1 MTELHGI
8 NKWQDAFF
16 KYSVPEISH
25 LNVQLREHVS
35 TKKLELRDL
44 VGNRYRDM
52 LKTSDIILD
61 MNETVAKEDEALSDL
76 CTAGKYSSWAT
87 QASNVAK
94 FTDPH
99 SRNLSRDPLPKQA
112 VEHLLNSVISFTKRH
127 IRAYRS
133 DSYSEI
139 KYHQDHVLI
148 ARGIWL
154 ARQLLAQ
161 AKPDM
166 GKRKFQL
173 LKSDLDHLD
182 IKFQATIS
190 YLLLQGEGSDSIEFS
205 SYNNLFLAYA
215 ISHQCSP
222 LKALENTLAARLK
235 HISHQLDKSLDS
247 KSDEAFPHI
256 LRLISSTFSIAK
268 SGYKNNALN
277 RIIYQQTEFY
287 SLLDTPEFA
296 SNTELNIE
304 RFNKWLPDS
313 ISKLRAFPKPCYE
326 GIPNAGKPS
335 AKTSA
340 LLASNLSLFGNNIAE
355 LMAEK
360 LPALF
365 ESIQDLHTLVEL
377 YRKVLVLVQD
387 TSSLRNLALSGND
400 DDESTFYRSTFL
412 PLWVSRFNA
421 IVEIKTSQLLATE
434 KSLSSI
440 HTKILSKT
448 IGKSNSLSGTDY
460 IFSSDFMSDYT
471 SAKGSDYATILI
483 DALSDF
489 STGSI
494 GDIKEISYEFKAW
507 LESVSSVQSHVEEF
521 KQMKNIL
528 SARFSVSADTKGSGD
543 EFDDE
548 EDDEESS
555 DFWRRTEK
563 QAITTNHNLF
573 AEHTTKSLT
582 SVHGKMLKRIENLFE
597 KNGNNIR
604 GVVLLLRAVLLLE
617 SYFQSLAP
625 ISKDESQR
633 FVMTAYSSLGDCVT
647 ESLDSIDTQL
657 YLSDCS
663 SRDLWLE
670 AGTCPSGPSLYIFD
684 YLSKLLKNLVADVG
698 HDELLWCNDEG
709 LNSLREKI
717 GKCLLEKLNEAAL
730 IIETQELAKK
740 AEQKALLEAQG
751 TPAKDAAKTEDK
763 KEVDKDETEVTMDED
778 EGATKGGV
786 DEEPKK
792 DEEEEGTK
800 GEDGEE
806 ASKSESV
813 EVEPA
818 QESDDNHADLEPP
831 VKVGDLTPDP
841 TEWKRK
847 EEHEEEKDSDILS
860 TLYLQTAMD
869 SMYVCKLVGVPFSKD
884 PKYAASVSQEVLDKM
899 DRTVLE
905 LVKRTRILYLP
916 LAL

>member
-1 MTELHGI
+1 MTELFGI
-8 NKWQDAFF
+8 NKWQDAFL

-94 FTDPH
+94 FTDPQ
-99 SRNLSRDPLPKQA
+99 SRNLSREPLPKQA

-133 DSYSEI
+133 ESYSET
-139 KYHQDHVLI
+139 KYNQDHVLI

-154 ARQLLAQ
+154 ARQLLAHT
-161 AKPDM
+161 KPDM

-182 IKFQATIS
+182 TKFQATIK

-222 LKALENTLAARLK
+222 VEALENTLAARLK
-235 HISHQLDKSLDS
+235 HISHQLDKSLDN
-247 KSDEAFPHI
+247 KPDEALPHI

-277 RIIYQQTEFY
+277 RVIYQQTEFY
-287 SLLDTPEFA
+287 SLLDSPEFA

-304 RFNKWLPDS
+304 RFSKWLPDS
-313 ISKLRAFPKPCYE
+313 ISKLRAFPKQCYK

-340 LLASNLSLFGNNIAE
+340 LLASNLSSFGNDVAE

-377 YRKVLVLVQD
+377 YRKVLILVQD

-400 DDESTFYRSTFL
+400 DDESTFYRLTFL

-421 IVEIKTSQLLATE
+421 LVETKTSQLLATE
-434 KSLSSI
+434 ESLSAI
-440 HTKILSKT
+440 HSKILNNT
-448 IGKSNSLSGTDY
+448 IGKSNSLSTTDY

-507 LESVSSVQSHVEEF
+507 LESVASVQSHVEEF
-521 KQMKNIL
+521 KQMKNLL
-528 SARFSVSADTKGSGD
+528 SARFNVSADDKDSAD
-543 EFDDE
+543 EFDDG
-548 EDDEESS
+548 EDDEENS

-573 AEHTTKSLT
+573 AQHTTKSLT
-582 SVHGKMLKRIENLFE
+582 SVHGEMLKRIENLFE

-625 ISKDESQR
+625 FSKEESQR
-633 FVMTAYSSLGDCVT
+633 FVMAAYSRLGDCVT
-647 ESLDSIDTQL
+647 ESLDSIDAQL

-663 SRDLWLE
+663 SRELWLE
-670 AGTCPSGPSLYIFD
+670 AGSCPSGPSLYIFD
-684 YLSKLLKNLVADVG
+684 YMSKLLRNLVADVG

-717 GKCLLEKLNEAAL
+717 GKCLLEKLNEATVS
-730 IIETQELAKK
+730 IETQELTKK
-740 AEQKALLEAQG
+740 SARKVEQKAPAEDEV
-751 TPAKDAAKTEDK
+751 TPTEDK
-763 KEVDKDETEVTMDED
+763 
-778 EGATKGGV
+778 
-786 DEEPKK
+786 EEAKK
-792 DEEEEGTK
+792 DEEETTKDEEEEENTNGNEEEEVSK
-800 GEDGEE
+800 GEDDKEGAKGEDDE
-806 ASKSESV
+806 
-813 EVEPA
+813 EVT
-818 QESDDNHADLEPP
+818 QESDRKDDSESPTE
-831 VKVGDLTPDP
+831 VSDP
-841 TEWKRK
+841 TPQPK
-847 EEHEEEKDSDILS
+847 EEPEVEVDSDVLS
-860 TLYLQTAMD
+860 TLYLQTTMD
-869 SMYVCKLVGVPFSKD
+869 SMYVCKLVGVPFPKD
-884 PKYAASVSQEVLDKM
+884 PKYVDSVSQDVLDKM
-899 DRTVLE
+899 DRTVQE